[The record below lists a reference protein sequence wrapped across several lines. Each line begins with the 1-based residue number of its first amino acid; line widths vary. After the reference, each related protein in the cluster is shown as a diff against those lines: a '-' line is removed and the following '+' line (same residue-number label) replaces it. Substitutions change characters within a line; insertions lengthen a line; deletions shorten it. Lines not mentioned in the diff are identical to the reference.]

1 MAEDLFDL
9 GAARAVHIV
18 GAGGSGMSAIATVLA
33 AMGKRVTGSDL
44 KDSAALRRLAAAG
57 VEVRVGHRS
66 ENVGNVDA
74 VAISTAVPPTNPEVV
89 AATTRGIRVLRRADL
104 LAAICAT
111 RHTVAVAGTH
121 GKTTTSS
128 MLAMILVEAGLHPSF
143 LVGGDLNDVGG
154 GAVWDPDH
162 PGSPFV
168 VEADESDGTFLELG
182 ARDVIVTNV
191 EADHLD
197 HWGDFANLS
206 AGFARFVTAARGVS
220 LVGID
225 DRGGA
230 ELARSTGATTFGSSE
245 TADWRLL
252 AARPARSGSHL
263 LVAHHGDTVA
273 EMDLAVPGMH
283 NARNALAAIAMAAEL
298 GAPVEAAVR
307 ALERYAGVARRWQYR
322 GEAGGVTFVDD
333 YAHLPTEVSMA
344 TATAR
349 EGGWGRVVVVF
360 QPHRFSRTAALWREF
375 ADAFEG
381 TDVLVVTDVYSA
393 GEAPRP
399 GVSGKLIVNAVLDA
413 HPLRRVAWLP
423 ARRDV
428 VGYLE
433 RVLRPGDL
441 CLTLGAG
448 DLTSLPEELLPLLA
462 RRDLGRGP
470 VAV

>member
-1 MAEDLFDL
+1 MADDRFDL
-9 GAARAVHIV
+9 ASARAVHIV
-18 GAGGSGMSAIATVLA
+18 GAGGSGMSAIATVIA

-57 VEVRVGHRS
+57 VETQVGHRA
-66 ENVGNVDA
+66 ENVGDVDA
-74 VAISTAVPPTNPEVV
+74 VAISTAVPQRNPEVV

-104 LAAICAT
+104 LSAICAT

-154 GAVWDPDH
+154 GAVWDADH
-162 PGSPFV
+162 PDAPFV
-168 VEADESDGTFLELG
+168 VEADESDGTFVELG

-197 HWGDFANLS
+197 HWGDFANLT
-206 AGFARFVTAARGVS
+206 AGFARFVNDAPGIS

-225 DRGGA
+225 DQGGA
-230 ELARSTGATTFGSSE
+230 ALAGATGATTFGTAAS
-245 TADWRLL
+245 ADWRLSDVR
-252 AARPARSGSHL
+252 AARSGSHL
-263 LVAHHGDTVA
+263 VVAHYGDTVA
-273 EMDLAVPGMH
+273 EVELAAPGMH

-298 GAPVEAAVR
+298 GAPVDSAVR

-375 ADAFEG
+375 ADAFQG
-381 TDVLVVTDVYSA
+381 ADLLVLTDVYSA
-393 GEAPRP
+393 GESPRP

-413 HPLRRVAWLP
+413 HPMQRVAWLP
-423 ARRDV
+423 ARRDLV
-428 VGYLE
+428 SYLE
-433 RVLRPGDL
+433 RALRSGDL

-448 DLTSLPEELLPLLA
+448 DLTSLPDELLPLLA